1 MTVRLL
7 PASAGPDARLLF
19 ATRGIRAVADGCMA
33 VVMPAYLL
41 LLGYDAVH
49 VGVITTATMLG
60 SAALTL
66 LVGFRAHAASL
77 RPMLVAM
84 AALMAATG
92 IGFAAAREFWPLL
105 IVAFVGTL
113 NPSSGDV
120 SAFLPLEQ
128 SVLSHAVADTERT
141 DLFARYSLVGSLFGA
156 AGTLL
161 AAVPDWLAR
170 GGQID
175 RLAVFRGVFVAYA
188 IVGIA
193 VAVLYRRLPR
203 HEAARE
209 ADAPKPA
216 GLGPSRGIVV
226 RLAAL
231 FSVDSFA
238 GGLATQSLLVVWLFA
253 TFGISVAAA
262 AQILFWMGLLTAV
275 SYLVAAR
282 IARRIGLVNTMVFTH
297 LPANVALMALPFA
310 PTLGVAIALLLVRGF
325 LSSMDVPVR
334 TSYVLAVV
342 TPPERP
348 AAASL
353 TAVPRSLAA
362 AVGPSLG
369 GALLG
374 VSPFGWP
381 FLLGGALK
389 AAYDVT
395 LLAMFRGVR
404 PPEE

>member
-1 MTVRLL
+1 
-7 PASAGPDARLLF
+7 
-19 ATRGIRAVADGCMA
+19 MA

-41 LLGYDAVH
+41 MLGFDAVH
-49 VGVITTATMLG
+49 VGVLTTATLLG
-60 SAALTL
+60 SASLTL
-66 LVGFRAHAASL
+66 IVGFKAHAAPL
-77 RPMLVAM
+77 RAMLLGM

-92 IGFAAAREFWPLL
+92 IGFAAVQEFWPLL
-105 IVAFVGTL
+105 VVAFVGTL

-128 SVLSHAVADTERT
+128 SLLSHAIADTDRT
-141 DLFARYSLVGSLFGA
+141 DLFARYSLVGSLCGA
-156 AGTLL
+156 LGTLA
-161 AAVPDWLAR
+161 AAVPDWFAR
-170 GGQID
+170 ASGID
-175 RLAVFRGVFVAYA
+175 PLTVFRGVFLVYAAVGASVAL
-188 IVGIA
+188 I
-193 VAVLYRRLPR
+193 YRRLPR
-203 HEAARE
+203 AP
-209 ADAPKPA
+209 ADAPEAEKPKS
-216 GLGPSRGIVV
+216 GLGPSRGIVYK
-226 RLAAL
+226 LAAL

-253 TFGISVAAA
+253 TFGISVASA
-262 AQILFWMGLLTAV
+262 AQILFWMGLLTAI
-275 SYLVAAR
+275 SYLLAAR

-297 LPANVALMALPFA
+297 LPANFAMMALPFA
-310 PTLGVAIALLLVRGF
+310 PNLGVAIVLLLIRGF

-369 GALLG
+369 GVLLG
-374 VSPFGWP
+374 LSPFGWP
-381 FLLGGALK
+381 FLLGGLLK
-389 AAYDVT
+389 ATYDLS
-395 LLAMFRGVR
+395 LLALFRGVR